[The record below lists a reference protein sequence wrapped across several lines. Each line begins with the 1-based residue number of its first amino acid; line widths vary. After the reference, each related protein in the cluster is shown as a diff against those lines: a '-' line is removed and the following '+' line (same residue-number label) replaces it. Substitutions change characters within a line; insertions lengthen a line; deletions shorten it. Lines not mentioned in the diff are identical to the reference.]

1 MNLSALMDAPVS
13 SELKAAV
20 AVKALIFLRPMPRF
34 VQFDFLPA
42 VVHGTTLLFPGG
54 NVYHPAWATMPGTIN
69 ISV

>member
-13 SELKAAV
+13 SGLKAAA

-42 VVHGTTLLFPGG
+42 EAHGTMLLFLGN
-54 NVYHPAWATMPGTIN
+54 NVYHPA
-69 ISV
+69 